1 MAGFSSLDDFIS
13 ETTVNGKF
21 VRTDWNKNVL
31 PTTTQVAGM
40 WHDLSCGAGNP
51 GSDTAYGSGSNL
63 AFQSLADT
71 STTSPGI
78 QHGGDVSTDTKHY
91 LYAGANIVA
100 AAGAPWFLMAVDQVG
115 YVPITGSDVTS
126 TLARTITM
134 TPIAATAAKV
144 DRYPNG
150 VGLRAFFSTEV
161 APTAGGPNM
170 TIFNYRNVAGA
181 SKACPVTV
189 GMAATPVIGAVPH
202 SGGAATRYAPFIPMA
217 AGDTGI
223 SDLVD
228 FTFTGGTAYTGSGQL
243 VLHLVKPLWG
253 IPLPASGIHNVADFI
268 NALSNMA
275 RIRDGA
281 CIQWMLMNTGATTV
295 NAPLLV
301 ESGHGWG

>member
-1 MAGFSSLDDFIS
+1 MGWTSHDDLINDVTTNGQFQYDARFKTIS
-13 ETTVNGKF
+13 TA
-21 VRTDWNKNVL
+21 
-31 PTTTQVAGM
+31 QVAAFWTNLGVFAGSEPASAYPGTSLTFVPTDDT
-40 WHDLSCGAGNP
+40 WADGAW
-51 GSDTAYGSGSNL
+51 
-63 AFQSLADT
+63 
-71 STTSPGI
+71 
-78 QHGGDVSTDTKHY
+78 QHGGDVSTMTKHY

-115 YVPITGSDVTS
+115 YVPITGADVTGTS
-126 TLARTITM
+126 SRTITM
-134 TPIAATAAKV
+134 TAIGASAAKV

-170 TIFNYRNVAGA
+170 TVFGYNNTSGA
-181 SKACPVTV
+181 AKTCPVTV

-202 SGGAATRYAPFIPMA
+202 SGAAATRYAPFIPLA

-223 SDLVD
+223 SDLTN
-228 FTFTGGTAYTGSGQL
+228 FTFTGGTAYTGTGQL

-253 IPLPASGIHNVADFI
+253 IPLPASGIHQVAEFV
-268 NALSNMA
+268 NALPSLC

-281 CIQWMLMNTGATTV
+281 CVQWLLMNTGATTA

-301 ESGHGWG
+301 ESAHAWG